1 MLSFSDAEMYVR
13 IGQSIDRRQECVD
26 MDQKWDMEILSVEK
40 FAERYE
46 ELFHRSFESSKLHY
60 IRFCKAEIGVRQWR
74 GRLQFRK
81 KNIYEEKK
89 QHLDTVYYRTDL
101 FLLSTRQR

>member
-1 MLSFSDAEMYVR
+1 
-13 IGQSIDRRQECVD
+13 
-26 MDQKWDMEILSVEK
+26 MDQKVGYGDFCQLKSLRKDTRNYFIEVLSQANCITFVSARRK
-40 FAERYE
+40 
-46 ELFHRSFESSKLHY
+46 
-60 IRFCKAEIGVRQWR
+60 IGVRQWR